1 MSHENLD
8 IYKLSHKLALIIH
21 TLSLDLPNY
30 EKYEEGSQIRRSSKG
45 VSSNIVEGYAL
56 RTYKK
61 EFIRY
66 LHLAYASCQET
77 REHLKYLYETNSLKD
92 GKMYDEVKDG
102 YESLSKMIY
111 SFIEAV
117 NRGHYSEK

>member
-66 LHLAYASCQET
+66 LYLAYASCQET
-77 REHLKYLYETNSLKD
+77 REHLKYLY
-92 GKMYDEVKDG
+92 
-102 YESLSKMIY
+102 
-111 SFIEAV
+111 
-117 NRGHYSEK
+117 